1 MVLGGFFLRIE
12 LGDNTTIEEIGTPE
26 KVINAFG
33 PEVIGENVEG
43 KVLSMEVAEHS
54 GRKYYQFELE
64 PPHVLI
70 TATAAGNRLYLF
82 CVTGSGRQLKLVH
95 NSFFVSRNINTIY
108 FSYAS
113 IILTGLQWKRHYK
126 DLKQISESFRIV

>member
-1 MVLGGFFLRIE
+1 MNCLLEITGIRLKNFVFLEMPIARNTLVFLKIFLVLIHHVILEPCVDIE
-12 LGDNTTIEEIGTPE
+12 GEAEIEMIGPPDR
-26 KVINAFG
+26 VISAFG

-82 CVTGSGRQLKLVH
+82 NVTGSGKT
-95 NSFFVSRNINTIY
+95 NI
-108 FSYAS
+108 
-113 IILTGLQWKRHYK
+113 
-126 DLKQISESFRIV
+126 